1 MKIVMSRTWVKMA
14 AAVAVA
20 GLAASAC
27 GSTQLGAAA
36 ITGNSRISSSE
47 LTSQVTNLNSAYAA
61 DKAKGIKPQRATSQA
76 TQQVLTWLI
85 TFRVYDQLATQHH
98 IGVSPAQVEAQVSKL
113 NTTAKS
119 DKVTLSEY
127 VSAGGAL
134 PPDLVNDLG
143 RYFVISD
150 SLVYR
155 LDGGKTPSTS
165 AAQLKVETALAHQQ
179 CLASKALGVNVNPQY
194 GVWNYRTYT
203 VVPAPPTLA
212 ADPTPSPTTSPIL
225 TKAPC

>member
-1 MKIVMSRTWVKMA
+1 M
-14 AAVAVA
+14 
-20 GLAASAC
+20 
-27 GSTQLGAAA
+27 
-36 ITGNSRISSSE
+36 
-47 LTSQVTNLNSAYAA
+47 
-61 DKAKGIKPQRATSQA
+61 
-76 TQQVLTWLI
+76 LTWLI
-85 TFRVYDQLATQHH
+85 TFRVYDELATQHH

-113 NTTAKS
+113 SATAKS

-150 SLVYR
+150 ALVYR

-165 AAQLKVETALAHQQ
+165 AAQLKVETALAHAAVPGLQERSA
-179 CLASKALGVNVNPQY
+179 CNVNPQY